1 MPQSFASLH
10 VHIVFSTKHRQPFLN
25 DELRPRLFE
34 YVGGI
39 ARQHDCALIAA
50 GGTEDHVHLLVSLG
64 RSMAVA
70 DAVRLIKTNS
80 SGWIHD
86 EFKELSEFQ
95 WQQGYGAFAVS
106 FSNIGAVKRYLAN
119 QESHHRKRSYQ
130 DEFRE
135 ILRRHGLDWDERYV
149 WD

>member
-10 VHIVFSTKHRQPFLN
+10 VHIVFSTKHRERTITA
-25 DELRPRLFE
+25 DLRPRLHE

-39 ARQHDCALIAA
+39 LREQSCSLISA
-50 GGTEDHVHLLVSLG
+50 GGTDDHIHLLVSLA
-64 RSMAVA
+64 RTISIA
-70 DAVRLIKTNS
+70 DAVRVIKSNS
-80 SGWIHD
+80 SAWIHR
-86 EFKELSEFQ
+86 EFAELLDFQ

-106 FSNIGAVKRYLAN
+106 FSNIEAVKKYIDN
-119 QESHHRKRSYQ
+119 QEEHHRKTSFQ

-135 ILRRHGLDWDERYV
+135 FLRRHGTEWDERYV

>member
-10 VHIVFSTKHRQPFLN
+10 VHIVFSTKHRQPFL
-25 DELRPRLFE
+25 DSELRPRLFE

-39 ARQHDCALIAA
+39 ARQHECALIAA
-50 GGTEDHVHLLVSLG
+50 GGTADHVHLLASLG
-64 RSMAVA
+64 RSISIA
-70 DAVRLIKTNS
+70 DAVRVIKTNS
-80 SGWIHD
+80 SGWIHT
-86 EFKELSEFQ
+86 EFKELRDFQ

-106 FSNIGAVKRYLAN
+106 FSNLDAVKQYLAS
-119 QESHHRKRSYQ
+119 QEEHHRKRSYQ

-135 ILRRHGLDWDERYV
+135 LLRRHGLEWDERYV